1 MEDAPEGA
9 GSSGTTEASGS
20 PKGSTG
26 MTLDRASLEAIIE
39 GVSQRLAAS
48 KETNN
53 WTLGEKEKAKMPP
66 PSSGREVLEQSVTL
80 NPSQLPNSIF
90 GM

>member
-1 MEDAPEGA
+1 MEDAPKGA
-9 GSSGTTEASGS
+9 GSSGTTEVSVS
-20 PKGSTG
+20 PKGTTG

-48 KETNN
+48 KET
-53 WTLGEKEKAKMPP
+53 GPVDSGGKAKTPP
-66 PSSGREVLEQSVTL
+66 PSSGREVLEQLVAL
-80 NPSQLPNSIF
+80 NPSQLPNSIL

>member
-9 GSSGTTEASGS
+9 GSSGTTEASVS

-48 KETNN
+48 KETGQPD
-53 WTLGEKEKAKMPP
+53 TGGKAKMPP
-66 PSSGREVLEQSVTL
+66 PSSGREMLEQLVAL
-80 NPSQLPNSIF
+80 NPSQLPKSIL